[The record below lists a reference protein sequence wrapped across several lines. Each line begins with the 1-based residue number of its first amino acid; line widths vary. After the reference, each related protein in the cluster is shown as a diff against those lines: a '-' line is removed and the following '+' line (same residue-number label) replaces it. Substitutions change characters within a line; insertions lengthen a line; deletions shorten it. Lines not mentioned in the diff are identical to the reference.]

1 MSFFGKRFLKLLEQD
16 ENIEITDAQAMET
29 QLEPET
35 DPSDFDVDA
44 PMQTAEDMAKANNVA
59 QAQELAGWVKQ
70 MESFTNFLNS
80 EGDSVQTKL
89 HDAACDTLFNKIAGA
104 ETKKIARVAMDL
116 SSLIENLKGYM
127 HSADTK

>member
-1 MSFFGKRFLKLLEQD
+1 MSFFSKRFITLIEQD
-16 ENIEITDAQAMET
+16 EQTDITDVEAMET

-35 DPSDFDVDA
+35 DVSEFYVDA
-44 PMQTAEDMAKANNVA
+44 PQQTPEEMAKANNQA
-59 QAQELAGWVKQ
+59 QAQELASWIGK
-70 MESFTNFLNS
+70 MEEFTNYLNG

-89 HDAACDTLFNKIAGA
+89 HNASCDTLFDKIASA

-127 HSADTK
+127 HSADKN